1 MNQFLILPIVIP
13 LLIAIISIFV
23 RKQIRVQKV
32 IGFAGSLA
40 SLIITILIFGRVQR
54 EGMLVLQ
61 AGNWPAPF
69 GITLVADLFSAIML
83 ILATLTGLVVFIYAI
98 SNINS
103 EKQLQGFYPLF
114 QFLIMGICGAFLT
127 GDIFNLY
134 VWFEVMLISSFVL
147 LVLGGERAQMEGA
160 VKYVTINLFS
170 SILFLIGAG
179 ILYGK
184 TGSLNMAD
192 LALRLSQEPS
202 SVLISSTSVLFFVAF
217 GIKAAIFPLFFWLPA
232 SYHTPL
238 PAISAVFAGLLTKVG
253 VYAIIRTFSLI
264 FIQREEF
271 FLNWLLIL
279 SALTMIS
286 GVLGAASQNNIR
298 KILSFHII
306 SQIGYMIMGFALFT
320 PLALAG
326 VIFYIIHHIIVKTNL
341 FLISGVIK
349 FRYDTENLASIGGL
363 YKQYPFFALLFFIP
377 AFSLAGIPPLSGFF
391 AKFSLIMAGLEVKQ
405 YYIVVIAML
414 VGIFTLFSMT
424 KIWGEAF
431 WKSSPDSN
439 SMPAI
444 SNNQRLPWV
453 QLISIS
459 VLATLTVLIGI
470 MAEPLFQIASQ
481 AAQQILDPSQ
491 YIYHVLGVR

>member
-1 MNQFLILPIVIP
+1 M
-13 LLIAIISIFV
+13 
-23 RKQIRVQKV
+23 
-32 IGFAGSLA
+32 
-40 SLIITILIFGRVQR
+40 
-54 EGMLVLQ
+54 E

-69 GITLVADLFSAIML
+69 GITLVADLFSTIML
-83 ILATLTGLVVFIYAI
+83 ILTAIIGLVVFVYAI
-98 SNINS
+98 NS
-103 EKQLQGFYPLF
+103 IQTELQFKGFHPLF
-114 QFLIMGICGAFLT
+114 HFLMMGISGAFLT

-147 LVLGGERAQMEGA
+147 LVMGGERSQMEGA

-192 LALRLSQEPS
+192 LALKLREEPS

-232 SYHTPL
+232 SYHTPS

-253 VYAIIRTFSLI
+253 VYAIIRTSSLI
-264 FIQREEF
+264 FIQREEL
-271 FLNWLLIL
+271 FLHWLLIL
-279 SALTMIS
+279 SALTMVS
-286 GVLGAASQNNIR
+286 GVLGAATQTNIR

-306 SQIGYMIMGFALFT
+306 SQIGYMIMGFAFYT

-326 VIFYIIHHIIVKTNL
+326 AIFYIIHHIIVKTNL
-341 FLISGVIK
+341 FLISGVILS
-349 FRYDTENLASIGGL
+349 RYGTENLESLGGL
-363 YKQYPFFALLFFIP
+363 YKKYPIFALLFAIP

-391 AKFSLIMAGLEVKQ
+391 AKFSLILAGMDVKQ
-405 YYIVVIAML
+405 YVMVAIAML

-424 KIWGEAF
+424 KIWAEAF
-431 WKSSPDSN
+431 WKAPADSEN
-439 SMPAI
+439 NFEI
-444 SNNQRLPWV
+444 SGNRRLPGI
-453 QLISIS
+453 QIAAIT

-470 MAEPLFQIASQ
+470 LAEPLFLLASQ
-481 AAQQILDPSQ
+481 TAEQILNPSH
-491 YIYHVLGVR
+491 YIYHVLGVH